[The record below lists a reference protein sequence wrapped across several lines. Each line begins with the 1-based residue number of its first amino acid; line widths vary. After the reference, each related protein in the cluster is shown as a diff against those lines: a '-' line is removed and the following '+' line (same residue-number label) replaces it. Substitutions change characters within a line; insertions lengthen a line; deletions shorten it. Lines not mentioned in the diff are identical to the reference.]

1 MEVPRSSEATYLWY
15 LRPMLLPVIHSMMK
29 KVVSTLASSVCI
41 AAFQPSDAFT
51 QQPQFCNKAGCRR
64 GRRCKVV
71 GETVGLADTD
81 GATLLDYGDQSL
93 LEVPALDIDANYNNP
108 ATQPIDRRPHEQVSV
123 YISLL

>member
-1 MEVPRSSEATYLWY
+1 
-15 LRPMLLPVIHSMMK
+15 MK

-81 GATLLDYGDQSL
+81 GATLLDYGDRSL

-108 ATQPIDRRPHEQVSV
+108 ATQPMDRRPHEQVSDIL
-123 YISLL
+123 YFTSERKYHMLFKTHINMALL